1 MQEAD
6 VSYKLTGVVASVLLA
21 SALLVPASN
30 ASAQPMT
37 GISIGAGAGW
47 NWLQDTD
54 VNVRGT
60 AASVLRSAIPGA
72 DSNGKLESEDG
83 WVGVLSVGWG
93 FGNGLRAEL
102 EGNFRENST
111 DSLSGFGAQRFN
123 NIGGKTRNWG
133 AMANVYYDF
142 DLEAL
147 FGGPRWVQPYLGA
160 GIGWART
167 QLDGVDGVTINGTRL
182 LIDGEDDVFAYQ
194 GIAGLGFPIP
204 SVPGLAITTEY
215 RFFGTTKP
223 EIGTRVTSPT
233 GAVGRSN
240 IELSNDNHSVMVG
253 LRYAF
258 NTAPPPAPFVPV
270 APAPAAAPAPSRTYL
285 VFFDWDRADLTDRA
299 RQIIAEAAQNSSRV
313 QTTRI
318 EVAGHADRSGSP
330 QYNQRLSQ
338 RRADAVAAELTRLG
352 VARSSITVQAFGES
366 RPLVPTADG
375 VREPQNRR
383 VEIVLR

>member
-1 MQEAD
+1 M
-6 VSYKLTGVVASVLLA
+6 SYKLNGVVASALLA
-21 SALLVPASN
+21 SLSLYPSGKAA
-30 ASAQPMT
+30 AQPVS
-37 GISIGAGAGW
+37 GIYIGAGAGS
-47 NWLQDTD
+47 NWLQDSD
-54 VNVRGT
+54 INVRGT
-60 AASVLRSAIPGA
+60 AGSVLRGAIPGA
-72 DSNGKLESEDG
+72 DSDGKLQNENG

-147 FGGPRWVQPYLGA
+147 FNGPRWVQPYLGV

-167 QLDGVDGVTINGTRL
+167 QLDGVDGVTSNGTRL

-194 GIAGLGFPIP
+194 GIVGLGFPIQ

-223 EIGTRVTSPT
+223 EIGTRVTTPV
-233 GAVGRSN
+233 GAVGRGN
-240 IELSNDNHSVMVG
+240 VEMSNDNHSLMVG

-258 NTAPPPAPFVPV
+258 NMSPPPMPVVPM

-299 RQIIAEAAQNSSRV
+299 RQIIAEAAQNSTRV

-338 RRADAVAAELTRLG
+338 RRADAVASELTRLG
-352 VARSSITVQAFGES
+352 VARSAIIVQAFGES

>member
-1 MQEAD
+1 MP
-6 VSYKLTGVVASVLLA
+6 YKMTGVVASALLA
-21 SALLVPASN
+21 SAALLSSGQ
-30 ASAQPMT
+30 ASAQPVS
-37 GISIGAGAGW
+37 GVYIGGGAGW

-54 VNVRGT
+54 LNVRGT
-60 AASVLRSAIPGA
+60 AGSVLRNALPGA
-72 DSNGKLESEDG
+72 DSSGKLESEDG

-102 EGNFRENST
+102 EGNIRENST
-111 DSLSGFGAQRFN
+111 DTLSGFGSQGFR
-123 NIGGKTRNWG
+123 NIGGKTRTWG

-142 DLEAL
+142 DLYTL
-147 FGGPRWVQPYLGA
+147 FGGPTWVQPYIGA

-167 QLDGVDGVTINGTRL
+167 QLDGVNGVTANGTRL
-182 LIDGEDDVFAYQ
+182 LIDGEDDSFAYQ
-194 GIAGLGFPIP
+194 GIVGVGFPIS
-204 SVPGLAITTEY
+204 SVPGLTITTEY
-215 RFFGTTKP
+215 RFFGTSKP
-223 EIGTRVTSPT
+223 EIGTRVTDPT
-233 GAVGRSN
+233 GASGRTN
-240 IELSNDNHSVMVG
+240 VELTNNNHSVMVG

-258 NTAPPPAPFVPV
+258 NTAPPPPPPVPV
-270 APAPAAAPAPSRTYL
+270 APAPAAAPAPARTYL

-299 RQIIAEAAQNSSRV
+299 RQIIAEAAQNSGRV

-338 RRADAVAAELTRLG
+338 RRADAVAAELVRLG
-352 VARSSITVQAFGES
+352 VARSSIVVQAFGES

-383 VEIVLR
+383 VEIVLK